1 MWTREGS
8 IGKVK
13 CLTRP
18 MGRIVVGT
26 WWADESGGVP
36 GTALLRDVK
45 PALSSNGHDS
55 TGTPTLSTAICR
67 TGARPSPPGFPS
79 AAPQGENPSASI
91 GPHLGLAG
99 PVSPSGPQHPAG
111 APTGEGLIGTV
122 NYLLTRQR
130 RIVIVSWWGLGGP
143 TSREGCPA
151 LPS

>member
-1 MWTREGS
+1 
-8 IGKVK
+8 
-13 CLTRP
+13 
-18 MGRIVVGT
+18 MGHIVVGT

-45 PALSSNGHDS
+45 PALSSNGHNS
-55 TGTPTLSTAICR
+55 PGTPTSSTAICR

-111 APTGEGLIGTV
+111 APTGEGD
-122 NYLLTRQR
+122 LLRVLPPAWPEDSQR
-130 RIVIVSWWGLGGP
+130 PPKAVSGLLV
-143 TSREGCPA
+143 RLCPV
-151 LPS
+151 